1 MKKNLLGLMAVVLI
15 MTACESN
22 PYMPYADP
30 TEVVNKKVDITFNID
45 GDFTLTTAP
54 ITRAL
59 EADGKS
65 MTDVWVLDY
74 VGGTLQQQLHQT
86 SSDADFG
93 SPKLTL
99 GIGTHHIYF
108 VASRSTGATLNTTD
122 KTLTFTKVLDTFWR
136 DYELTISSGS
146 TVGSQNV
153 ALDRIV
159 TKLKLIFSD
168 ELPAETSTINVTP
181 GSWYYGFNYTT
192 GNPTAATLSAVTTY
206 NIPANLI
213 GTTGNAVSLF
223 GFSTVSQWTTSVDVN
238 CKTVGG
244 DILGSASIASA
255 PFVRNRT
262 TEFTGP
268 LFTSDGENT
277 MTLNT
282 EWLDS
287 YQGQW

>member
-1 MKKNLLGLMAVVLI
+1 MKKNLLGLMAVALI

-30 TEVVNKKVDITFNID
+30 TEVVNKKVEVTFNID

-74 VGGTLQQQLHQT
+74 VGGTLQQHLHQT

-146 TVGSQNV
+146 TGGSQNV

-206 NIPANLI
+206 NIPSNLI

-255 PFVRNRT
+255 PFVRNRV

-268 LFTSDGENT
+268 LFTSDGEKT